1 MFENRIKKDDKFF
14 GRDEYFNSVIVE
26 SKEDLTGKTKSIKI
40 HDCNYNTLFGEL
52 ISKPSNIE
60 YAA

>member
-1 MFENRIKKDDKFF
+1 MINFLEGMNILILLLLKVNK
-14 GRDEYFNSVIVE
+14 
-26 SKEDLTGKTKSIKI
+26 DLTGKTKSIKI
-40 HDCNYNTLFGEL
+40 HDCNYNKLFGEL